1 VGAIFVFGEFEIGN
15 RGYKL
20 NFELP
25 VMNLLMRLQAPCSW
39 TEKETQMKVDAPS
52 YCDTLSTENDEM
64 MLQQSFP
71 QKRPVV
77 PRFTVG
83 QKGAVAMK
91 TSATLAAFKHT
102 ASIED
107 QRTVRRGMVRL
118 M

>member
-1 VGAIFVFGEFEIGN
+1 M
-15 RGYKL
+15 K
-20 NFELP
+20 
-25 VMNLLMRLQAPCSW
+25 LQASHSW
-39 TEKETQMKVDAPS
+39 IEKEKQMKVDVPS

-83 QKGAVAMK
+83 QKGAVAMN
-91 TSATLAAFKHT
+91 TSATLAAFKHA
-102 ASIED
+102 ASFED